1 MLHILL
7 LILKIIGILI
17 AVIIGLVLLGVC
29 VVLFVPVRCRVRG
42 SYYGSPQGSAKISW
56 LLHAVSVKIF
66 YPDGE
71 KASVRIIVR
80 ILGKRIYDNFRNE
93 NSASEH
99 TKDKKKPKEKSGPR
113 KEAGQIDEPKP
124 AVPKP
129 PALHQKPAPEPESS
143 AQPAS
148 GPESGQTQEP
158 KTAVRPQGEQV
169 SGPDNISSRTQEQD
183 HTPEAALPQKADG
196 PGEEKGRFSRWIEK
210 IKKKLKA
217 LVDIKER
224 IKKKLKALAEK
235 KERFLKKLQNIK
247 DKKDAVMAILFDP
260 KNRPA
265 FLKLKREL
273 FRILRH
279 LKPLRLEGKLY
290 FGFEDPAA
298 TGYALGALSLLYPV
312 YEDHVALYPDFE
324 AKKLEGE
331 LYIYERIRLSVFVAA
346 ALRIILDK
354 DIRRIVRS
362 FKHL

>member
-99 TKDKKKPKEKSGPR
+99 TKDKKKPKEKSGLR

-158 KTAVRPQGEQV
+158 KT
-169 SGPDNISSRTQEQD
+169 
-183 HTPEAALPQKADG
+183 AALPQKADG

-235 KERFLKKLQNIK
+235 KERFMKKLQNIK

-265 FLKLKREL
+265 FLKLKKEL
-273 FRILRH
+273 FHILRH

-331 LYIYERIRLSVFVAA
+331 LYIYERIRLSVFVTA

>member
-1 MLHILL
+1 
-7 LILKIIGILI
+7 
-17 AVIIGLVLLGVC
+17 
-29 VVLFVPVRCRVRG
+29 
-42 SYYGSPQGSAKISW
+42 
-56 LLHAVSVKIF
+56 
-66 YPDGE
+66 
-71 KASVRIIVR
+71 
-80 ILGKRIYDNFRNE
+80 
-93 NSASEH
+93 
-99 TKDKKKPKEKSGPR
+99 
-113 KEAGQIDEPKP
+113 
-124 AVPKP
+124 
-129 PALHQKPAPEPESS
+129 
-143 AQPAS
+143 
-148 GPESGQTQEP
+148 
-158 KTAVRPQGEQV
+158 
-169 SGPDNISSRTQEQD
+169 
-183 HTPEAALPQKADG
+183 
-196 PGEEKGRFSRWIEK
+196 
-210 IKKKLKA
+210 
-217 LVDIKER
+217 
-224 IKKKLKALAEK
+224 
-235 KERFLKKLQNIK
+235 
-247 DKKDAVMAILFDP
+247 MAILFDP

>member
-93 NSASEH
+93 NSASAH
-99 TKDKKKPKEKSGPR
+99 TKDKKKPKEKSGLR

-129 PALHQKPAPEPESS
+129 PALPQKPAPQPESS
-143 AQPAS
+143 AQPTS

-158 KTAVRPQGEQV
+158 KTA
-169 SGPDNISSRTQEQD
+169 
-183 HTPEAALPQKADG
+183 A
-196 PGEEKGRFSRWIEK
+196 PGEEKSRFSRWIEK

-265 FLKLKREL
+265 FLKLKKEL
-273 FRILRH
+273 FHILRH

>member
-124 AVPKP
+124 AV
-129 PALHQKPAPEPESS
+129 
-143 AQPAS
+143 
-148 GPESGQTQEP
+148 
-158 KTAVRPQGEQV
+158 RPQGEQV

-196 PGEEKGRFSRWIEK
+196 PGEGKGRLSRWIEK

-247 DKKDAVMAILFDP
+247 DKKDGVMAILFDP

-331 LYIYERIRLSVFVAA
+331 LYIYDRIRLSVFVAA
-346 ALRIILDK
+346 AIRIILDK